1 MILGRTWQIF
11 LSCCVAFVCLLA
23 AAEKDAIKNT
33 YTKIVD
39 AYGILGVLRLN
50 LGTLQIY
57 IFYSVPLVAEISWVW
72 SQFLL
77 PGSGVTVK
85 LPWFVAAYL

>member
-1 MILGRTWQIF
+1 MVKGELQILNF
-11 LSCCVAFVCLLA
+11 HCVFIVCFLA

-50 LGTLQIY
+50 LGTLQNY
-57 IFYSVPLVAEISWVW
+57 LPHALLVV
-72 SQFLL
+72 
-77 PGSGVTVK
+77 V
-85 LPWFVAAYL
+85 